1 MDIQKIVAAPEW
13 MLARKALMQEL
24 NRMRDQFASDMWVPN
39 QPLVPLLAG
48 AGEEGF
54 TWAGCLD
61 RLESFLAD
69 LCAGERTH

>member
-1 MDIQKIVAAPEW
+1 MDIQKIAAAPEW

-24 NRMRDQFASDMWVPN
+24 TQMRDQFASDMWVPS

-48 AGEEGF
+48 AGEGAF
-54 TWAGCLD
+54 TWAACLD
-61 RLESFLAD
+61 RLETFLAE

>member
-13 MLARKALMQEL
+13 MLARNALMQEL

-39 QPLVPLLAG
+39 QPLVPLLVG
-48 AGEEGF
+48 AGQEAF

>member
-1 MDIQKIVAAPEW
+1 
-13 MLARKALMQEL
+13 
-24 NRMRDQFASDMWVPN
+24 MRDQFASDMWVPN
-39 QPLVPLLAG
+39 QPLVPLLVG
-48 AGEEGF
+48 AGQEAF

>member
-24 NRMRDQFASDMWVPN
+24 NRMRDQFASDMWVPSE
-39 QPLVPLLAG
+39 PLVPALAG
-48 AGEEGF
+48 GGETAF

-61 RLESFLAD
+61 RLEAFLAD
-69 LCAGERTH
+69 LCAGDRTH

>member
-1 MDIQKIVAAPEW
+1 MDIQKVVAAPEW

-24 NRMRDQFASDMWVPN
+24 IQMRDQFASDMWVPS
-39 QPLVPLLAG
+39 QPLVPLFAG
-48 AGEEGF
+48 AGEEWF